1 MSQYVE
7 YGGQLRAN
15 PEAKNTNFLKLAK
28 DDPQN
33 ANVPSLD
40 YYEGAQTGTDTMVSV
55 TIDGTVHAL
64 TATTQLSDVET
75 WMSEI
80 ENLLGEGHTGS
91 KEEIN
96 IIVRAAHDGTDLSF
110 EHQGMRTINA
120 ITTSGGAINLARQS
134 AKSPH
139 ADYSA
144 SVVGTIANLND
155 GTNTAALANN
165 PYNYSGTPATDAT
178 TAGTL
183 KTDIQTALGSIGA
196 SFVSV
201 TVTVND
207 VNENYDVVI
216 HRKRDGKALY
226 FGTSALAES
235 NACIEWDAG
244 ALKV

>member
-15 PEAKNTNFLKLAK
+15 PEATNTNFLKLAK
-28 DDPQN
+28 HDPEN
-33 ANVPSLD
+33 TNVPSLD
-40 YYEGAQTGTDTMVSV
+40 HYEGAQTGTDTMLSV

-64 TATTQLSDVET
+64 TTTTQLSEVET
-75 WMSEI
+75 WVSEI
-80 ENLLGEGHTGS
+80 ENLLGEGHTGD

-120 ITTSGGAINLARQS
+120 ITTSGGAINLTRVS
-134 AKSPH
+134 TKSPH

-144 SVVGTIANLND
+144 SVVGAVANLND
-155 GTNTAALANN
+155 GTNTAALGNN

-183 KTDIQTALGSIGA
+183 KADIETALGSIGA

-201 TVTVND
+201 AVTVND

-226 FGTSALAES
+226 FGTSVLAES